1 MAAEVWIK
9 WVKGL
14 SNRRE
19 VIVLARKLNI
29 SRREAA
35 CACMEMWEWADQ
47 ETIDGHIRGATR
59 DDIDLMLGL
68 PGFSSALESDEVGW
82 VRFTER
88 GVTFPRWERH
98 NGETAKKRAL
108 EQRKK
113 KRQRDLDQEKVSRKK
128 PDKFPDSV
136 PPKRE
141 SERENSDSSKNPST
155 EFSAAKPAAR
165 ARGSGVYVDISPEV
179 LRDYKLLRRWFD
191 HESKRRDGWV
201 KGSEAD
207 WVNVQAAAA
216 KALSAEDVAD
226 PVGLF
231 KWLVKGRHWNHL
243 TDSNDD
249 LARTFKLDLAGLLK
263 PAPADAPPPRN
274 VETIRKLA
282 EGAR

>member
-1 MAAEVWIK
+1 VAEVWIK

-14 SNRRE
+14 STRRE
-19 VIVLARKLNI
+19 ISVLARKLNI

-35 CACMEMWEWADQ
+35 CACMEMWEWADL
-47 ETIDGHIRGATR
+47 ETADGHIKGATR
-59 DDIDLMLGL
+59 DDIDLLLGL
-68 PGFSSALESDEVGW
+68 PGFGSALESPEVGW
-82 VRFTER
+82 LRSTER
-88 GVTFPRWERH
+88 GITFPRWERH
-98 NGETAKKRAL
+98 NGKTAKARAL

-113 KRQRDLDQEKVSRKK
+113 KRQRDLGKDESSRSC
-128 PDKFPDSV
+128 PDAR
-136 PPKRE
+136 PPVNRTRE
-141 SERENSDSSKNPST
+141 REEGEENSDSSKNPST

-179 LRDYKLLRRWFD
+179 LRDYKLLRSWFD

-263 PAPADAPPPRN
+263 PPPSDAPLSRN
-274 VETIRKLA
+274 RETIRKLA